1 VQKARWAPVDD
12 GKKQAGPGLYRIRT
26 ARGISVT
33 ELARSLGCSTS
44 LVFAW
49 ESGRS
54 RPSSL
59 ELAALSRILDVEA
72 EEICS

>member
-1 VQKARWAPVDD
+1 MDD
-12 GKKQAGPGLYRIRT
+12 GQQQAGPGLYRIRT
-26 ARGISVT
+26 ARGISVS
-33 ELARSLGCSTS
+33 ELARSLGCSAS

-59 ELAALSRILDVEA
+59 ELAALCRILNVEA
-72 EEICS
+72 EEICC